1 MATLFTPL
9 QAGDIR
15 LPNRIVMAPLT
26 RVRAGSSHIPTD
38 MMVDYYSQR
47 ASSGLIKTE
56 DGMRD
61 AQAGAGSREDGRYN
75 HDNEAGREGTGEEGT
90 TKESRR

>member
-9 QAGDIR
+9 QAGDIG

-26 RVRAGSSHIPTD
+26 RGRAGSSHIPTD

-47 ASSGLIKTE
+47 ASSGLIMTE
-56 DGMRD
+56 CTMVD
-61 AQAGAGSREDGRYN
+61 AHACAFM
-75 HDNEAGREGTGEEGT
+75 GEWGN
-90 TKESRR
+90 KGIGVFSDCSA

>member
-26 RVRAGSSHIPTD
+26 RGRAGSSHIPTD
-38 MMVDYYSQR
+38 MLIRLTPENQLEDPCRYGAAGLSKDHARGLRSIVLTR
-47 ASSGLIKTE
+47 GLSGLL
-56 DGMRD
+56 
-61 AQAGAGSREDGRYN
+61 
-75 HDNEAGREGTGEEGT
+75 GTV
-90 TKESRR
+90 SLA